1 MLKHLYIECTHTSGT
16 TLKTGIQRVVRKV
29 VDEIGEH
36 MSDDTSISLI
46 RIDNG
51 EFYSLDTLESGLN
64 INKGEAEQELASNN
78 IGSGLNIDKGEE
90 ETPSFIIFK
99 LWLYNLAKE
108 KRQYIADNVKWK
120 PLNRFIMAPRTEL
133 GLFSILYTL
142 FFIGMYK
149 KVKIFISVVSEFLLD
164 NHNDIPGSLS
174 SPATRRVTFV
184 EGDVVLLL
192 DSSFHLPAW
201 KAMGDG
207 KKQGAKFI
215 AVIYDLIPI
224 THSQFCEQ
232 TLTNAFNC
240 WFEGGKNHLDGY
252 ISISKTVQKSLQN
265 HLISINA
272 QVDPQRLGYFYLGA
286 DMEKGEEHARSEL
299 SNSLS
304 KQDSYIIVSTIEPR
318 KNHQYLIETFNQLWQ
333 ENIKVNLH
341 IVGWIGWKVESL
353 IKDIKGHPQFNKQ
366 LFLWNDLDDAEL
378 IYCYKNSK
386 ALVFPSYVEG
396 FGLPII
402 EAQYYNLPVF
412 ASDIPIHKEVG
423 GDSVIYFD
431 IEDTADLKNKIYEV
445 ESGYCSL
452 KKEGGSRLKQFTWK
466 KSTEMLTHEI
476 QRIITLT

>member
-1 MLKHLYIECTHTSGT
+1 MLKHLYIECTHTSGSE
-16 TLKTGIQRVVRKV
+16 LKTGIQRVVRKV
-29 VDEIGEH
+29 VEELGEQL
-36 MSDDTSISLI
+36 SENTPITLI
-46 RIDNG
+46 KIDNG
-51 EFYSLDTLESGLN
+51 MFYSLDSLGTGL
-64 INKGEAEQELASNN
+64 KVEQETDKAVVFPSLTFKSKLYKLAR
-78 IGSGLNIDKGEE
+78 
-90 ETPSFIIFK
+90 
-99 LWLYNLAKE
+99 E
-108 KRQYIADNVKWK
+108 KRQDLACKVKWK
-120 PLNRFIMAPRTEL
+120 PLNNFLIAPRNEF
-133 GLFSILYTL
+133 GLYAIIYMLSL
-142 FFIGMYK
+142 IGVYK
-149 KVKIFISVVSEFLLD
+149 KIKALLNKVLD
-164 NHNDIPGSLS
+164 PEGYKAS
-174 SPATRRVTFV
+174 SAIVFV

-232 TLTNAFNC
+232 TLTNALNC

-265 HLISINA
+265 HLVSINA

-286 DMEKGEEHARSEL
+286 DMKKGEEHARSEL

-431 IEDTADLKNKIYEV
+431 IDDTADLKNKIYEV

-466 KSTEMLTHEI
+466 NSTEMLTHEI